1 MLLNKVFLCR
11 WKSPRAH
18 SASELKYLQ
27 LMNEMCHH
35 SFHLVSPYG
44 PLLSHSHTHTHA
56 PHWWDNLILMVIFY
70 SYLDRDSS
78 FFFSFLRIISA
89 DHSSSHYFSSDYLK
103 HLGIMKPWDMEKS
116 FSLFSIH
123 VSATNPRSLASPLH
137 LFILCLMSNTILK
150 LSVTSSQL
158 SVHVTF
164 YYCQNQPVG
173 PKSEASPSGAAL
185 SYVRLNNTEQHWVVC
200 LSGGDT
206 EQTEDFQT
214 SGWPWTSVI
223 SPSGAADPANCAHV
237 AAMFHPI

>member
-1 MLLNKVFLCR
+1 MLLNEVFLCR

-123 VSATNPRSLASPLH
+123 MLVLLTHDPWPRRCICLSCVWCQTPSWNYLSLPRNYLSTSP
-137 LFILCLMSNTILK
+137 FIIAKINLWAQRAKPHPQGQHCRMWGSITLSSTE
-150 LSVTSSQL
+150 LSVSLVETQSRPRTSRPVDGLEQVWL
-158 SVHVTF
+158 VH
-164 YYCQNQPVG
+164 
-173 PKSEASPSGAAL
+173 L
-185 SYVRLNNTEQHWVVC
+185 EQ
-200 LSGGDT
+200 
-206 EQTEDFQT
+206 QTLPT
-214 SGWPWTSVI
+214 VLT
-223 SPSGAADPANCAHV
+223 
-237 AAMFHPI
+237 